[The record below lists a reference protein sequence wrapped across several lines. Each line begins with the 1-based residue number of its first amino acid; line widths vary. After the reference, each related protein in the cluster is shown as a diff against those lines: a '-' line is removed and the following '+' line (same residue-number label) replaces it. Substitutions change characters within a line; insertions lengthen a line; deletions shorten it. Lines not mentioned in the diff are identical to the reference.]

1 MPTEERVITFS
12 LDEVQKAVLLTAIQQ
27 DHDDLPMGKMLSMS
41 LEGDE
46 STIGVRVEDKEGSVN
61 EFTYDRLFFAQALVL
76 FCQGSGIPLPRNSQ
90 KVVNIHEDRITLS
103 MEIG

>member
-12 LDEVQKAVLLTAIQQ
+12 LDEVQKAILITAIQK
-27 DHDDLPMGKMLSMS
+27 DYEDLPMGTMLSMN

-46 STIGVRVEDKEGSVN
+46 SVIGVNVQDKDGNVK
-61 EFTYDRLFFAQALVL
+61 EFSYDRLFFAQALVL
-76 FCQGSGIPLPRNSQ
+76 FCQGSGIPLPRDSQ